1 MSSSLSA
8 SYLFNSSPL
17 LANLPKNTGC
27 GGLLL
32 EPWTGHRSEFKQ
44 KGTFSPLP
52 LYFLKVPFSLEQ

>member
-1 MSSSLSA
+1 MNSKAEKVS

-44 KGTFSPLP
+44 KGTFP
-52 LYFLKVPFSLEQ
+52 PFHCTF